1 MSLGLNN
8 GSRCMR
14 NRVLALV
21 LVILPFIGIAQK
33 EYKLIEQS
41 SKQKPAWL
49 LPGYDYHNVYM
60 KQAMKVADLEEAQDI
75 VMTSLLN
82 EIASS
87 VAVQVEGETEEKID
101 WTTAE
106 LNGKTKDEYMQVIKS
121 NTTIK
126 IAKMP
131 ALQGISI
138 TKADIYWEKYINKN
152 TKETCYDYY
161 MLYPFST
168 IELQELIDEY
178 NAQEKAINDKIDGFR
193 DELPEITNVDE
204 ALDDIAEMKIMI
216 KDNEDDVAKC
226 DRLRMNISL
235 YKKFIDEIYVDVIKN
250 SKELILIQL
259 KHDEKVIKTK
269 SLPQIGSQCARDF
282 SRKHNGNIIE
292 ITFNSFDCYE
302 QDNNYIEVR
311 FSFGDKK
318 IKKRI
323 PIVLE

>member
-168 IELQELIDEY
+168 IELQELIDEF
-178 NAQEKAINDKIDGFR
+178 N
-193 DELPEITNVDE
+193 
-204 ALDDIAEMKIMI
+204 
-216 KDNEDDVAKC
+216 
-226 DRLRMNISL
+226 
-235 YKKFIDEIYVDVIKN
+235 KFISRNEFYSGFNYTEIDSELTKLDE
-250 SKELILIQL
+250 SIL
-259 KHDEKVIKTK
+259 EKK
-269 SLPQIGSQCARDF
+269 S
-282 SRKHNGNIIE
+282 
-292 ITFNSFDCYE
+292 
-302 QDNNYIEVR
+302 
-311 FSFGDKK
+311 
-318 IKKRI
+318 
-323 PIVLE
+323 VLENIYKYHLLKK